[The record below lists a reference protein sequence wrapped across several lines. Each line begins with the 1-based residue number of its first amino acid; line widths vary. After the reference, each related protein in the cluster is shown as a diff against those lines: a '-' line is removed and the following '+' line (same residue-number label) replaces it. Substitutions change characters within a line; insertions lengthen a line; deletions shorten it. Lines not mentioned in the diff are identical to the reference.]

1 MTKFTFSPDQKK
13 VLDTLMM
20 WNTSKAREP
29 YITVGGYAG
38 TGKTTVI
45 AQFRKELSKLSES
58 TKVAFCSYTGK
69 AARVLQNRLK
79 VHDALRITDSVGT
92 IHSLMYSP
100 REDEMTQEIVGWEKR
115 KEIKADLIVIDEA
128 SMVDE
133 TIWNDLMSYGIPIV
147 AVGDHGQLPPV
158 RGSFNLMEDP
168 QLKLEKIHRQSEGN
182 PIIMVSLMA
191 RTEGKIGIGKYGDRV
206 KKVNRYDP
214 EAREQIG
221 GILDSYTADTM
232 ILCGYNT
239 TRVDLNKYIRKQRG
253 YETDMPKS
261 RDRIICLRNNHT
273 AQIFNGML
281 GTVDTVD
288 IRSDGNYFIK
298 ATLDGEEYP
307 YQGDI
312 LAAQFHAPAA
322 MNFTKDRKITREFDL
337 FDFGYALTVHKAQGS
352 QAKRV
357 ILFEERFAKM
367 SDDEWRRWLYT
378 GVTRA
383 EEELIIVGT
392 E

>member
-1 MTKFTFSPDQKK
+1 MSDITFSPDQKK
-13 VLDTLMM
+13 VLDALMA
-20 WNTSKAREP
+20 WNTDAMHAP
-29 YITVGGYAG
+29 YITVGGFAG

-45 AQFRKELSKLSES
+45 AGFRKQLAKLSDS

-79 VHDALRITDSVGT
+79 AHDSLKITDSVGT

-100 REDEMTQEIVGWEKR
+100 IEDEKTQEIIGWEKR
-115 KEIKADLIVIDEA
+115 KEIKANLIVIDEA

-133 TIWNDLMSYGIPIV
+133 FIWNDILSYGIPIV

-158 RGSFNLMEDP
+158 RGSFNLMENP
-168 QLKLEKIHRQSEGN
+168 QIKLEKIHRQSEGN
-182 PIIMVSLMA
+182 PIIMVSLIA
-191 RTEGKIGIGKYGDRV
+191 RTEGKIDIGKYGDRV

-221 GILDSYTADTM
+221 TILDSYTAETM
-232 ILCGYNT
+232 ILCGYNS

-253 YETDMPKS
+253 FETDIPKP

-273 AQIFNGML
+273 AQIYNGML
-281 GTVDTVD
+281 GTIEKVDM
-288 IRSDGNYFIK
+288 RSDGNYFIE
-298 ATLDGEEYP
+298 ATLDGEDYP
-307 YQGDI
+307 YRGDI
-312 LAAQFHAPAA
+312 LAEQFHATTA
-322 MNFTKDRKITREFDL
+322 MNFTKDRKITMKFDL

-392 E
+392 

>member
-1 MTKFTFSPDQKK
+1 MVEFSLSQDQSK
-13 VLDTLMM
+13 VLDALMQ
-20 WNTSKAREP
+20 WNTSSSRAP
-29 YITVGGYAG
+29 YITVGGFAG

-45 AQFRKELSKLSES
+45 AQFRKELSKLSEG

-69 AARVLQNRLK
+69 AARVLQQRLRTHEVLK
-79 VHDALRITDSVGT
+79 ITDTVGT

-100 REDEMTQEIVGWEKR
+100 VENEKEEIVGWEKR
-115 KEIKADLIVIDEA
+115 KDIKADLIVVDEA

-133 TIWNDLMSYGIPIV
+133 AVWFDLASYGIPIV

-158 RGSFNLMEDP
+158 RGSFNLMEEP
-168 QLKLEKIHRQSEGN
+168 HVKLEKIHRQSEGN

-191 RTEGKIGIGKYGDRV
+191 RTEGIIPIGKYGDQV

-221 GILDSYTADTM
+221 GILESYNRDTLL
-232 ILCGYNT
+232 LCGYNT

-253 YETDMPKS
+253 FENDIPKP

-273 AQIFNGML
+273 AQIYNGML
-281 GTVDTVD
+281 GTVEKVD
-288 IRSDGNYFIK
+288 LRDDGNYFVE
-298 ATLDGEEYP
+298 ANFDDEDYP
-307 YQGDI
+307 YRGDI

-322 MNFTKDRKITREFDL
+322 MNFTKDRKITRQFDL

-352 QAKRV
+352 QARRV
-357 ILFEERFAKM
+357 VLFEERFGKM
-367 SDDEWRRWLYT
+367 TDDDWRRWLYT

-383 EEELIIVGT
+383 EQELIIVGT
-392 E
+392 

>member
-1 MTKFTFSPDQKK
+1 MA
-13 VLDTLMM
+13 
-20 WNTSKAREP
+20 WNTDANREP
-29 YITVGGYAG
+29 FITVGGFAG

-45 AQFRKELSKLSES
+45 AEFRTQLAKLSDS
-58 TKVAFCSYTGK
+58 TKIAFCSYTGK

-79 VHDALRITDSVGT
+79 THESLKITDSVGT

-100 REDEMTQEIVGWEKR
+100 IEDDKTQEIVGWEKR

-133 TIWNDLMSYGIPIV
+133 FIWNDLLSYGIPIV

-158 RGSFNLMEDP
+158 RGSFNLMENP
-168 QLKLEKIHRQSEGN
+168 QVKLEKIHRQSEGN
-182 PIIMVSLMA
+182 PIIMVSLIA
-191 RTEGKIGIGKYGDRV
+191 RTEGKIDIGRYGDKVR
-206 KKVNRYDP
+206 KVNRYDP

-221 GILDSYTADTM
+221 TILDSYTADTM

-253 YETDMPKS
+253 FETDIPKS

-273 AQIFNGML
+273 AQIYNGML
-281 GTVDTVD
+281 GTVEKVD
-288 IRSDGNYFIK
+288 MRSDGNYFIE
-298 ATLDGEEYP
+298 ANLDGEDYP
-307 YQGDI
+307 YRGDI
-312 LAAQFHAPAA
+312 LAEQFHATAG
-322 MNFTKDRKITREFDL
+322 MNFTKDRKITMKFDL

-352 QAKRV
+352 QARRV
-357 ILFEERFAKM
+357 ILFEERFSKM

-392 E
+392 